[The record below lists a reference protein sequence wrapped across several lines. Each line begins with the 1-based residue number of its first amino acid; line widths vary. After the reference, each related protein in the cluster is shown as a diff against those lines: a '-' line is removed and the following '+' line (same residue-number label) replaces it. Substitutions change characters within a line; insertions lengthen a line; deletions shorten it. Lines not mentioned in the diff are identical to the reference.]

1 MKKLIRADLVKEL
14 QKKMFTSGSGEIRTD
29 DVLLS
34 LEEKHLNLLIKYF
47 TEQICEFLVA
57 GNTLELRNFGVFE
70 LHLRKAKKK
79 ARNPKTGKAVNVP
92 QHSVVYFRAGKHL
105 KEAVRNVDSSA

>member
-1 MKKLIRADLVKEL
+1 
-14 QKKMFTSGSGEIRTD
+14 MFMPKRGGVLSD

-47 TEQICEFLVA
+47 TEQICEFLIA

-70 LHLRKAKKK
+70 LHLRKEKKK
-79 ARNPKTGKAVNVP
+79 ARNPKTGKMVSVP
-92 QHSVVYFRAGKHL
+92 EHSVVYFRAGKHL
-105 KEAVRNVDSSA
+105 KEAVRNVDPST